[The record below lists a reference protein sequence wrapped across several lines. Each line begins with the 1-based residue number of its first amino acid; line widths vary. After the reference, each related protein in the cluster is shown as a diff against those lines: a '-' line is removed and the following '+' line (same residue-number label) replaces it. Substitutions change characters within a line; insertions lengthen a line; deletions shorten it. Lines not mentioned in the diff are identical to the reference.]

1 MLLYRSKKILTLVF
15 AGCFWFGGLEGG
27 AELAQST
34 PVVASNTPKDGT
46 TQPLDKLI
54 ENEAW
59 AEAVRLLRDTPS
71 PQRDQKWQRDVENVV
86 IGMLRQELDDA
97 RRAEMLRGFIREFPH
112 LENSRTVAQ
121 ARPLYDFRDNEKC
134 FAGSGSKSVHECDM
148 DLQASVRAT
157 GIDKSA
163 PLAAADLV
171 LRFDQNAFAA
181 EYFIIALRRG
191 NSAVCQHGKLLTVV
205 KAGLAEPSG
214 IARQRAEAIV
224 GNYCWSA
231 LKDEVCAY
239 WRSQKAI
246 PTHFQARCPRSG
258 R

>member
-1 MLLYRSKKILTLVF
+1 MLLNRSKISF
-15 AGCFWFGGLEGG
+15 ALFFACSYWFGGFEGG
-27 AELAQST
+27 VAIAQS
-34 PVVASNTPKDGT
+34 PPAVGSIAAKNEAR
-46 TQPLDKLI
+46 QPLDKLI

-59 AEAVRLLRDTPS
+59 TEAVRILRDTPT
-71 PQRDQKWQRDVENVV
+71 PKRDQKWQHNTEKVV
-86 IGMLRQELDDA
+86 IGLLRQELDDG

-112 LENSRTVAQ
+112 LDNSVPVAQ

-134 FAGSGSKSVHECDM
+134 FAGIGSKSAHECDV
-148 DLQASVRAT
+148 DLQASVRAS
-157 GIDKSA
+157 GIDKTA
-163 PLAAADLV
+163 PVAAAELV
-171 LRFDQNAFAA
+171 LRFEQNVFAA
-181 EYFIIALRRG
+181 EYFAIALRRG
-191 NSAVCQHGKLLTVV
+191 NSAVCQHAQLLTVV

-246 PTHFQARCPRSG
+246 PTHFQARCPRSS